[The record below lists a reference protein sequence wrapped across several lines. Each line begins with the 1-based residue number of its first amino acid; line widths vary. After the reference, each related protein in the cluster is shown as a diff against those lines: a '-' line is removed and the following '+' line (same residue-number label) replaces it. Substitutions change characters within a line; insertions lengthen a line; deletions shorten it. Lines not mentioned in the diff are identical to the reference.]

1 MNGIVICDHREKRQD
16 RRLQNMHYKMM
27 LDEEEYTSKFGNI
40 LEGVFIVPSH
50 FSTGIQLADM
60 VAGSVYRWF
69 SKNDDRYYKQIYSRI
84 RKSPSGKA
92 EGYGI
97 VKLH

>member
-1 MNGIVICDHREKRQD
+1 MVVLTLE
-16 RRLQNMHYKMM
+16 
-27 LDEEEYTSKFGNI
+27 NI

-69 SKNDDRYYKQIYSRI
+69 AHNDDRFYKQVSGRV
-84 RKSPSGKA
+84 RTSPDGTTS
-92 EGYGI
+92 GYGI